1 VEGFDVL
8 LEDGELPAFELPEP
22 LAALYGGR
30 LGFARPRLYANFVST
45 IDGVVAIPSEPTS
58 PRLLSDESEPD
69 RFLMGLLRAC
79 ADIVLIGS
87 GTVRDSPGAR
97 FTPEQV
103 HPSSAPL
110 YAELR
115 QRLGLTEQPGVAI
128 VAAGGTL
135 DPASA
140 ALAGGALVLTTARGA
155 AALEGRLPTG
165 QIVVVEG
172 VEEVDAGAA
181 VAELRRRGHSL
192 ILSEGGPTV
201 FGSLLEAGLADE
213 LFLTL
218 SPMIAGRPPLAS
230 RFGLVEGSGF
240 LPDRRLA
247 GRLLSLRRHGNH
259 LFLRYELVAD

>member
-1 VEGFDVL
+1 VEAFDVL
-8 LEDGELPAFELPEP
+8 LEGEQLPSFELPEP
-22 LAALYGGR
+22 LGALYGGR
-30 LGFARPRLYANFVST
+30 LGFDRPRLYANFVST
-45 IDGVVAIPSEPTS
+45 IDGVVAVPSEPTS
-58 PRLLSDESEPD
+58 PRLLSDDSEPD

-79 ADIVLIGS
+79 ADVVLIGS

-103 HPSSAPL
+103 HPPSAPL

-115 QRLGLTEQPGVAI
+115 QSLGLPEQPEVAI

-140 ALAGGALVLTTARGA
+140 ALAAGALVLTTGHGA
-155 AALEGRLPTG
+155 AALEGRLPAA

-172 VEEVDAGAA
+172 VEEVDARAA

-201 FGSLLEAGLADE
+201 FGSLLDAGLVDE

-218 SPMIAGRPPLAS
+218 SPLVAGRPPLAS
-230 RFGLVEGSGF
+230 RLGLVEGHGF

-247 GRLLSLRRHGNH
+247 GRLLSLRRHGDH
-259 LFLRYELVAD
+259 LFLRYALDG